1 MEDTFYKLVIKN
13 AAFGYACHEII
24 FDKKGNR
31 TDYRIIDVNPAYE
44 EITGLSSSVLRG
56 SIISELY
63 YKNESQSAIK
73 SDFYDNL
80 SLTADSKRIE
90 YFSEKSK
97 RWYDVQVI
105 LSDDGYITTLFQDI
119 TSLKSLQ
126 SELEN
131 TGYLLIENERLVQ
144 MSKSLAES
152 EFAQAREITER
163 LQVLEALRESEDK
176 YRSLTEQLPVGV
188 YRTTIDGGLVYSNIA
203 LVNILGYDSVEELLK
218 INVSQLYANP
228 ASRQKQLKTA
238 EKKTGIVKSEF
249 RLKKKNGKLIWVR
262 DNSRL
267 FSDKMGNP
275 VYFDGIIEDITEKKQ
290 AEIAVKENE
299 ANLKSIIENT
309 LESIWSVN
317 LDYEIQYVN
326 EVFASAFKK
335 TFGVELSRG
344 VNIIESLPAGLAVL
358 WKGRYDRAFL
368 NEHFSF
374 EDKIDINAASIF
386 IEVAMNPI
394 VVDNKVVGVSV
405 YGRDVTEKKY
415 IELQLQY
422 QADLRKLLIELSS
435 GFINIPVKDIKE
447 AIDHSLIKIGEF
459 VGADRVYI
467 LEYDFH
473 KNTITNT
480 FEWCGPEIEAA
491 INKVQNLDLRLFESF
506 TAAHIQG
513 EIFKIEDVKQM
524 PENSLRNILEDQNV
538 VSLLTIPL
546 MLGGEC
552 IGSVGF
558 DAVSKKHVYND
569 YEQQLLQVY
578 AQTLV
583 NAMDRLEKE
592 QKLIAA
598 KEKAEES
605 DRLKS
610 AFLANMS
617 HEIRTPMSGIIGF
630 LNLLNEPD
638 LTDEN
643 KTAYIS
649 IVTQSGLRLLD
660 TINDIIEIS
669 RIESGG
675 LQVNMTA
682 VSVSELFGYYDGF
695 FRQQTAQKGLEYIVC
710 NNLPANISYLRT
722 DRKKLDSIISNL
734 IKNAI
739 KFTPSGS
746 VEFGCRLEEPDI
758 VFYVK
763 DSGVGIPQERLNSIF
778 DRFVQGDLSTTR
790 PHEGS
795 GLGLAIV
802 KAYIEM
808 LNGNIMV
815 QSRDGTGTSF
825 IFSIPYLPTEGLK
838 TSIPETGMSEHVIM
852 SGTKILIAE
861 DDYASYLYIQR
872 ALAGEGITF
881 LRTTNGEDT
890 VKIVKE
896 NPDLSVV
903 LMDIKMPGMTGL
915 DATRSIR
922 EFNQSVPIIA
932 QTAYSLTGDRELA
945 IEAGCTDY
953 ISKPINR
960 RELQNMVKKYTGRTF

>member
-1 MEDTFYKLVIKN
+1 MKDTFYKTVIKN
-13 AAFGYACHEII
+13 ATFGYASHEII
-24 FDKKGNR
+24 FDKQGKR
-31 TDYRIIDVNPAYE
+31 VDYRITDVNKSFEDLAG
-44 EITGLSSSVLRG
+44 ISSAFLTGRKT
-56 SIISELY
+56 SEAF
-63 YKNESQSAIK
+63 KNREGASA
-73 SDFYDNL
+73 DMAGFYDRL
-80 SLTADSKRIE
+80 STNIDSERIE
-90 YFSEKSK
+90 YFAENSK
-97 RWYDVQVI
+97 RWYDIQVI
-105 LSDDGYITTLFQDI
+105 LCGKDCLTALFEDI
-119 TSLKSLQ
+119 TCLKSLQ

-152 EFAQAREITER
+152 EFAQTREITER
-163 LQVLEALRESEDK
+163 LKVLEALRESEDK

-188 YRTTIDGGLVYSNIA
+188 YRTKIDGRLVYSNIA

-249 RLKKKNGKLIWVR
+249 RLKKKNGELIWVR

-267 FSDKMGNP
+267 LSDKMGNP

-299 ANLKSIIENT
+299 ANLKAIIENT

-317 LDYEIQYVN
+317 LNYEIQYVN
-326 EVFASAFKK
+326 EVFASAFKQ
-335 TFGVELSRG
+335 TFGVQLSRG

-358 WKGRYDRAFL
+358 WKGRYERAFL

-374 EDKIDINAASIF
+374 EDKIDINSASIY

-394 VVDNKVVGVSV
+394 VVDNQVVGVSV
-405 YGRDVTEKKY
+405 YGRDVTEKKR

-435 GFINIPVKDIKE
+435 GFINIPVKDINE
-447 AIDHSLIKIGEF
+447 AINHSLIKIGKF

-473 KNTITNT
+473 KNTVTNT

-491 INKVQNLDLRLFESF
+491 INKVQNLELDLIMDFV
-506 TAAHIQG
+506 TAHRKG
-513 EIFKIEDVKQM
+513 DVFKIEDVKQM
-524 PENSLRNILEDQNV
+524 PENSLRNIIEDQNV

-546 MLGGEC
+546 ILGGEC

-558 DAVSKKHVYND
+558 DAVGKKHVYND

-675 LQVNMTA
+675 LQVNMNE

-695 FRQQTAQKGLEYIVC
+695 FRQQTTQKGLEYTVC
-710 NNLPANISYLRT
+710 NSIPANISYFRT

-746 VEFGCRLEEPDI
+746 IEFGCRLEEPDI

-808 LNGNIMV
+808 LKGKIMV
-815 QSRDGTGTSF
+815 QSKEGTGTTF
-825 IFSIPYLPTEGLK
+825 IFTIPYLPAEEIK
-838 TSIPETGMSEHVIM
+838 TSIAETGISDQVIM

-861 DDYASYLYIQR
+861 DDYASYLYIHR

-896 NPDLSVV
+896 NADISVV

-915 DATRSIR
+915 EAARSIR
-922 EFNQSVPIIA
+922 EFNKSVPIIA

-945 IEAGCTDY
+945 MEAGCTDY

-960 RELQNMVKKYTGRTF
+960 RELHNMVKKYTGKKL